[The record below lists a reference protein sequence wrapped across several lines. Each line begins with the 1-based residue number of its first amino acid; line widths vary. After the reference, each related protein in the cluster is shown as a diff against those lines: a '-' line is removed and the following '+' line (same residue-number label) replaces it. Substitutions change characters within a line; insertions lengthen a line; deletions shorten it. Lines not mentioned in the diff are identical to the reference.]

1 MTENSFQ
8 EALTSTFADV
18 LEHAITHNYLVCV
31 PNPASL
37 KNHTITRRFI
47 SNL

>member
-8 EALTSTFADV
+8 EALTETFSDV

-31 PNPASL
+31 PNAASL
-37 KNHTITRRFI
+37 DKQMITRRFI
-47 SNL
+47 SNN